1 MGNPAT
7 PGYRQRVGYGFVP
20 SDARSALATIQH
32 AEAAGVETVW
42 VVMRA
47 TGRDTPTLYAA
58 AAMTTSRIT
67 LGTAIVPA
75 FTRHP
80 LALVTQYLTLE
91 DLAPGRFR
99 LGIGPS
105 HQRTM
110 IPVYGLEF
118 SHPLSQLREYV
129 QVLRPALHTGSVT
142 FQGEYYRVQAD
153 FGTAPKTPVLI
164 STLRAHAFELAGEL
178 TDGAI
183 TWLCPVDYILSV
195 GKPAL
200 MRGAE
205 KAGREAPPIVAHV
218 LVSPRTDR
226 EAVRRDARQLL
237 TYYGGAT
244 FYRRMFADAGFP
256 LNPDNSPTDALI
268 DELVVS
274 GDASAIA
281 GALRARLD
289 RGLDELVVSLVPS
302 DDPARD
308 EAAILDIIGTL

>member
-1 MGNPAT
+1 
-7 PGYRQRVGYGFVP
+7 VP
-20 SDARSALATIQH
+20 SDARSALATIQR

-58 AAMTTSRIT
+58 AAMTTRRIT

-129 QVLRPALHTGSVT
+129 QVLRPALQTGSVT

-164 STLRAHAFELAGEL
+164 STLRAHAFKLAGEL

-205 KAGREAPPIVAHV
+205 KAGRKAPPIVAHV

-226 EAVRRDARQLL
+226 EAVRRDARTLL

-256 LNPDNSPTDALI
+256 LNPDNTPTDALI

-308 EAAILDIIGTL
+308 EAAVLDIIGTL